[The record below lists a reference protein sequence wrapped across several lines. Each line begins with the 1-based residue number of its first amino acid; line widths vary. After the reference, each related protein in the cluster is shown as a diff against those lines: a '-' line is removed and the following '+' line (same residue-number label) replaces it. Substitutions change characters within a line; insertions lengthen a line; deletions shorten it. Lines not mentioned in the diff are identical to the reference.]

1 MKGLGAVGPARVFV
15 ALVAAAVCGHSLLG
29 VSATLNLV
37 LNSNAIKNVPP
48 PLGGAAGHPGS
59 PVSAAPG
66 ILYVGG
72 NKYQTVDNYQVRRV
86 SGIWGRCG
94 PKRSHLGRRV

>member
-1 MKGLGAVGPARVFV
+1 MKALGAVGAARVLV
-15 ALVAAAVCGHSLLG
+15 ALVAVAVCGHSLLG

-37 LNSNAIKNVPP
+37 LNSNAIKNLPQ
-48 PLGGAAGHPGS
+48 PLGGVAGHPGS

-86 SGIWGRCG
+86 SGIWECCDQ
-94 PKRSHLGRRV
+94 KRFHLGRSV